1 MTEKEY
7 AVYKGDEL
15 LVIGT
20 LKECAEKLNV
30 TESTIFYYQFESY
43 QKRAKNPKNRRI
55 TILL

>member
-7 AVYKGDEL
+7 AVYKGDVL
-15 LVIGT
+15 LAIGT

-30 TESTIFYYQFESY
+30 TESTILFYQFESY
-43 QKRAKNPKNRRI
+43 QKRVKNPKNRRI